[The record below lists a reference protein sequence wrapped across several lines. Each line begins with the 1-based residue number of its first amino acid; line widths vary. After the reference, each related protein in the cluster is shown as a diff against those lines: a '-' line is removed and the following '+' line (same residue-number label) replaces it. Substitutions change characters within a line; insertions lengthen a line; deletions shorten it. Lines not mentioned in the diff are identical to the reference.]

1 MTKDDL
7 KASLSIS
14 LNEELADIISKNVYA
29 IGADAADFK
38 TWKRTFVGAYLL
50 KFPACPQVVAYIA
63 EALDVEVP
71 RWEHFTK
78 VNLIE
83 VRNYICNKVSPNSAK
98 TYCSNL
104 SATLNDFKEEG
115 LIPCSNVCDP
125 LNVKKVPSQNTFLT
139 VDEIELIHNYV
150 PQTETERT
158 VKRWFMVECYT
169 GARTS
174 DARLLTEQNIKGDK
188 ISYISG
194 KTKIEAIVPIHRNLA
209 QYLVVP
215 KGEKT
220 THNRAVVNR
229 TLKTICKRLGIAKEI
244 TLYKAG
250 KSQTKP
256 KWKFIGSHTARRS
269 FATNLALAGEKIAVI
284 SAYMGHTNIEM
295 TSKYIVIDT
304 ENIEA
309 SSYFN

>member
-29 IGADAADFK
+29 IGADASDFK

-50 KFPACPQVVAYIA
+50 KFPACPQVVAYVA

-83 VRNYICNKVSPNSAK
+83 VRNFICNKVSPNSAK

-115 LIPCSNVCDP
+115 LIPCTNVCDP
-125 LNVKKVPSQNTFLT
+125 LNVKKVPSQHTFLT
-139 VDEIELIHNYV
+139 VDEIELIHNYI

-158 VKRWFMVECYT
+158 IKRWFMVECYT

-188 ISYISG
+188 IAYISG
-194 KTKIEAIVPIHRNLA
+194 KTKIEAIVPIHKNLA
-209 QYLVVP
+209 QYLVIP
-215 KGEKT
+215 EGEKDN
-220 THNRAVVNR
+220 HNRAVVNR
-229 TLKTICKRLGIAKEI
+229 TLKSICKRLGIAKEI

-256 KWKFIGSHTARRS
+256 KWHFIGSHTARRS

-304 ENIEA
+304 ENVEV
-309 SSYFN
+309 SSFFN

>member
-139 VDEIELIHNYV
+139 VDEIELIHNYI

-215 KGEKT
+215 KYEKT

-256 KWKFIGSHTARRS
+256 KWEFIGSHTARRS

-304 ENIEA
+304 ENIEV

>member
-256 KWKFIGSHTARRS
+256 KWEFIGSHTARRS

>member
-50 KFPACPQVVAYIA
+50 KFPACPQVVAYVA

-83 VRNYICNKVSPNSAK
+83 VRNFICNKVSPNSAK

-115 LIPCSNVCDP
+115 LIPCTNVCDP
-125 LNVKKVPSQNTFLT
+125 LNVKKVPSQHTFLT
-139 VDEIELIHNYV
+139 VDEIELIHNYI

-158 VKRWFMVECYT
+158 IKRWFMVECYT

-188 ISYISG
+188 IAYISG
-194 KTKIEAIVPIHRNLA
+194 KTKIEAIVPIHKNLA
-209 QYLVVP
+209 QYLAIP
-215 KGEKT
+215 EGEKDN
-220 THNRAVVNR
+220 HNRAVVNR
-229 TLKTICKRLGIAKEI
+229 TLKSICKRLGIAKEI

-256 KWKFIGSHTARRS
+256 KWHFIGSHTARRS

-304 ENIEA
+304 ENVEV
-309 SSYFN
+309 SSFFN

>member
-215 KGEKT
+215 KDEKT

-229 TLKTICKRLGIAKEI
+229 TLKSICKRLGIAKEI

-256 KWKFIGSHTARRS
+256 KWEFIGSHTARRS

>member
-125 LNVKKVPSQNTFLT
+125 LSVKKVPSQNTFLT

-215 KGEKT
+215 KDEKT

-256 KWKFIGSHTARRS
+256 KWEFIGSHTARRS

>member
-1 MTKDDL
+1 MNKDDL

-139 VDEIELIHNYV
+139 VDEIELIHNYI

-215 KGEKT
+215 KDEKT

-229 TLKTICKRLGIAKEI
+229 TLKTICKRLGIIKEI

-256 KWKFIGSHTARRS
+256 KWEFIGSHTARRS

>member
-1 MTKDDL
+1 MTKEDL

-14 LNEELADIISKNVYA
+14 LNEELADIISKNAYA
-29 IGADAADFK
+29 IGADASDFK

-50 KFPACPQVVAYIA
+50 KFPICPQVVAYVA
-63 EALDVEVP
+63 EALEVDVP

-78 VNLIE
+78 LNLIE

-215 KGEKT
+215 EDEKT

-229 TLKTICKRLGIAKEI
+229 TLKTICKRLGITKEI

-256 KWKFIGSHTARRS
+256 KWEFVGSHTARRS